1 MFWITDDK
9 TLYAAEDTWV
19 PQETE
24 YTISLDT
31 FHKLKI
37 KIDGN
42 NMELYFV
49 NEKEGQSELLNETW
63 YNGKKS
69 LKKIINQ
76 LIYIYKHWK

>member
-9 TLYAAEDTWV
+9 TLYKAEDTWI

-24 YTISLDT
+24 YTISLDA

-42 NMELYFV
+42 SMCLYFI
-49 NEKEGQSELLNETW
+49 NEEDGQSKLLKETW
-63 YNGKKS
+63 YNGKQS
-69 LKKIINQ
+69 LKKIIDQ

>member
-9 TLYAAEDTWV
+9 QLYAAEDTWV

-37 KIDGN
+37 KIYDNSMGI
-42 NMELYFV
+42 YFI
-49 NEKEGQSELLNETW
+49 NEKDERSELLNETW
-63 YNGKKS
+63 YNGKQS